1 MKKRAL
7 HLLSGLLVFAMC
19 FTCFNVPVYA
29 DTASELE
36 DAKNKA
42 DELESEMSSLEEG
55 KAKAEEELN
64 AILKELEDLGKKIDE
79 KKKEVKEEEQKLAA
93 AKIEESEQ
101 YESMKMRIKFMYE
114 DGNAKLVEVLLES
127 KNIADF
133 VSKAEYVK
141 EVSNYD
147 RGKLDDFKEVREKC
161 EQKEKEVQEEYAELA
176 RVQDEMFAKQDEMN
190 AIIENSNAELSEL
203 EASLSEA
210 NDEIE
215 ALKQKRQEEL
225 AAQSSGGSFIPG
237 DGGTSGGSGYF
248 AHPCP
253 SSYISSPFGYRTFDN
268 SFHNGTDFAASQG
281 TPTYA
286 AYDGTVVIAGW
297 SNSAGNWVVINH
309 GNGLVTKYMHHSA
322 LAVTAGQYVSRG
334 QQIGYVG
341 TTGYSTGPHLHF
353 QVELNGTPVDPMGY
367 L

>member
-1 MKKRAL
+1 MKKLAL
-7 HLLSGLLVFAMC
+7 HLLSGVLVFAMC
-19 FTCFNVPVYA
+19 FTCMHFPVYA

-42 DELESEMSSLEEG
+42 DELESEKSELEAG
-55 KAKAEEELN
+55 KSKAEEELK
-64 AILKELEDLGKKIDE
+64 AILSELEVLSGKIDV
-79 KKKEVKEEEQKLAA
+79 KKKEVKEEEQKLAS
-93 AKIEESEQ
+93 AKVEESEQ

-114 DGNAKLVEVLLES
+114 DGNSKLVEVLLES

-147 RGKLDDFKEVREKC
+147 RDKLDDFKEVREEC
-161 EQKEKEVQEEYAELA
+161 EKKEEEVKKEYEELGK
-176 RVQDEMFAKQDEMN
+176 VQDEMFAKQEEMN
-190 AIIENSNAELSEL
+190 AIIESSELELSEL
-203 EASLSEA
+203 ESSLAEA
-210 NDEIE
+210 EEEIE
-215 ALKQKRQEEL
+215 ALRQKRQEEL
-225 AAQSSGGSFIPG
+225 DAQSSGGSFVPG

-322 LAVTAGQYVSRG
+322 LAVTAGQHVSRG